1 MEPKEVLAQLKK
13 IPLFR
18 DLAGAADAAGAD
30 ALTRITPYV
39 RERVYEVGDRIL
51 TQEQS
56 PDRLCV
62 ILEGKVALTRV
73 DAQENVT
80 QIATLGPGG
89 LFGRTELNVQ
99 QLEGVNA
106 EAVEKTRLLYL
117 LFRELV
123 KIYDQS
129 EYLRERLPGPLQ
141 HAKVVAA
148 LRTMPLFEDFSDDR
162 AEMDLYLI
170 APLVH
175 DQVYGNGEW
184 LFRQGEISDRLLLV
198 IEGRIQLTKIDPDGL
213 VKEVGWL
220 EVGDAA
226 GETGLLVGDFHDV
239 LATADGQARVLY
251 LLRDDFA
258 ALLQDHPR
266 LWNRIRVS
274 ETVEARHKAPAFDW
288 LRDDEWTVFVVQRHW
303 SRLFR
308 QVAAP
313 LLFFILLLPVLSYL
327 STLVAKTPDGAPV
340 ATILAIVAAIPII
353 ILVGV
358 VCWQYLNWRNDFF
371 VLTTQRV
378 IHIER
383 NWPFDV
389 HSEECALDNIQDIYE
404 VRSGLTAN
412 ILNYG
417 NLVLQTAGETVD
429 IDMDSIPNPARL
441 RTLIFQQIE
450 RSKARDLLRSRGQ
463 IRDLLARRLKIE
475 QAIAPPPS
483 KTWPAAS
490 PPRHRLWFLLGFSW
504 LWEYLFPPSWV
515 ETENGGTIILRRFW
529 LLGLLRYL
537 EIFAPIMIVTFGGG
551 AYLLRLQE
559 DNNIHVAGWFV
570 AWLTLEAILLGVLL
584 WFVEDWRNDYVQI
597 TPSHIILVQQKPLLL
612 RESRREARLDRIQNL
627 SFQVPGF
634 WGQILKFGHVQF
646 ETAGKEGRFEL
657 KWVRNPAKVRSLIS
671 DRQYAYNQRQ
681 RQIEATQRQGELLSW
696 FATYD
701 NLRKEGD

>member
-1 MEPKEVLAQLKK
+1 MEPKEVLLQLKK

-18 DLAGAADAAGAD
+18 ELTGPAGED
-30 ALTRITPYV
+30 ALTRIVPFV
-39 RERVYEVGDRIL
+39 RERVYEVGDRIV
-51 TQEQS
+51 TQDLP

-73 DAQENVT
+73 DEQDNVT
-80 QIATLGPGG
+80 QIAELKAGEM
-89 LFGRTELNVQ
+89 FGCMELDVR
-99 QLEGVNA
+99 QLQGVNA

-141 HAKVVAA
+141 QSRVVTA
-148 LRTMPLFEDFSDDR
+148 LRTIPLFEDFRDDR
-162 AEMDLYLI
+162 AEMDLYRI

-198 IEGRIQLTKIDPDGL
+198 LEGRIQLTKIDPDGL

-220 EVGDAA
+220 EVGNVA

-258 ALLQDHPR
+258 TLLKDRPR
-266 LWNRIRVS
+266 MRNRLRVS

-303 SRLFR
+303 TRLFR

-313 LLFFILLLPVLSYL
+313 LIFLILLTPVLSYL
-327 STLVAKTPDGAPV
+327 STLSDSTVAI
-340 ATILAIVAAIPII
+340 ILAVVVAIPII
-353 ILVGV
+353 VLVGV
-358 VCWQYLNWRNDFF
+358 VFWQYLNWRNDFF

-383 NWPFDV
+383 DWPFGV
-389 HSEECALDNIQDIYE
+389 QSEECALDSIQDIYE

-412 ILNYG
+412 VLNYG
-417 NLVLQTAGETVD
+417 NLVLQTAGEMENID
-429 IDMDSIPNPARL
+429 IDNIPNPAHL
-441 RTLIFQQIE
+441 RALIFQQIE

-475 QAIAPPPS
+475 QAITPPPS
-483 KTWPAAS
+483 KTWPATPA
-490 PPRHRLWFLLGFSW
+490 PRRRLWLLLTFSW
-504 LWEYLFPPSWV
+504 LWEYLFPPSWL

-529 LLGLLRYL
+529 LPGLLRYM
-537 EIFAPIMIVTFGGG
+537 EIFIPILIVTFGGG
-551 AYLLRLQE
+551 SLLLPLLMER
-559 DNNIHVAGWFV
+559 DSRFTGWFV
-570 AWLTLEAILLGVLL
+570 AWLALEAILLGVLL

-597 TPSHIILVQQKPLLL
+597 TPSHIILVEQKPLLL

-634 WGQILKFGHVQF
+634 WGQIFKFGHVQF

-657 KWVRNPAKVRSLIS
+657 KWVRSPAKVRSLIS
-671 DRQYAYNQRQ
+671 DRQYAYTQRQ
-681 RQIEATQRQGELLSW
+681 RQIEATRRQDELLSW